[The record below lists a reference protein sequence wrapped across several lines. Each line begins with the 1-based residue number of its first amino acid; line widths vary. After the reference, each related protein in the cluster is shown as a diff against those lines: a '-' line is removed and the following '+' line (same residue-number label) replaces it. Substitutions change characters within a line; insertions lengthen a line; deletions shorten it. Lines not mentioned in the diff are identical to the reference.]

1 MTVTNEERQ
10 MSKGYWVTTY
20 RKINDPSKL
29 AAYGQLAGPAV
40 AAAGGKF
47 LVRGVADEVHE
58 QGLKERTV
66 VIEFPSYEDA
76 VAAYS
81 RDDYKKALDALGD
94 AVERDLRIVRGA
106 E

>member
-1 MTVTNEERQ
+1 

-20 RKINDPSKL
+20 RKIKDPSKL

-47 LVRGVADEVHE
+47 LVRGVADEVRE

-76 VAAYS
+76 VAAYD
-81 RDDYKKALDALGD
+81 RDDYKKALAALGD